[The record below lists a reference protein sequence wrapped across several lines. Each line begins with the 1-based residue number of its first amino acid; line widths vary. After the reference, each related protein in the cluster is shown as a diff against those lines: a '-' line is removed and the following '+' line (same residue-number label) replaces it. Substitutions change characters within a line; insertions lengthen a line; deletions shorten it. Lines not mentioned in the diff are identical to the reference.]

1 MRLMSCGFSL
11 FLHFQI
17 PFSAVVLDFKLFS
30 QNIPNKMISKK
41 NFNIE
46 KPRSA
51 HLLLKRF
58 YQGVSV
64 KFNLFPEQ
72 FI

>member
-1 MRLMSCGFSL
+1 MSCGFSL
-11 FLHFQI
+11 FLHFQTTF
-17 PFSAVVLDFKLFS
+17 PSVVVDFKLFS

-41 NFNIE
+41 KI
-46 KPRSA
+46 ST
-51 HLLLKRF
+51 LKNLEVPICYSKHFKLR
-58 YQGVSV
+58 VLV